1 MLFKYRVLR
10 YIRKHPKVTKNTL
23 QKKYLSTAEKRAEF
37 GSWCNPDPRYLI
49 VFDNHS
55 DAEDT
60 EDCMCYEITS
70 EGRSYLEAVSR
81 EIGLA
86 AIGILAAVI
95 IAIFAG
101 PLGDLPKIF
110 FEVVQ
115 DIPLSTP
122 Q

>member
-23 QKKYLSTAEKRAEF
+23 IKKYLSTAEKRAEF
-37 GSWCNPDPRYLI
+37 ESWCNPDPKYLI

-55 DAEDT
+55 DAEDI

-70 EGRSYLEAVSR
+70 EGRSYLEVVSR

-86 AIGILAAVI
+86 AIGILAAAI

-101 PLGDLPKIF
+101 PLGDLPTIF
-110 FEVVQ
+110 FEAVQ
-115 DIPLSTP
+115 DILLSTP